1 MDAEGGGVMLDPSA
15 KTISMLPKAE
25 NAHFEDYRRRLLT
38 TLETCDWQPIAE
50 LADELL
56 DCARTGRQVFL
67 AGNGGSAANA
77 VHLANDFLYAWSKQQ
92 GRGIRVNALPAN
104 TAILSCLAND
114 EGYDQ
119 VFSGQLA
126 VHAQKDDLLL
136 VFSSSGN
143 SGNILRALEQARD
156 MGVKSFAVL
165 GFDGGKAK
173 AMCDVPIHFAVD
185 DTQIAEDVQ
194 LILGHMIVQHLH
206 AHRDVLERP

>member
-1 MDAEGGGVMLDPSA
+1 MLDPTA
-15 KTISMLPKAE
+15 ARKSMLPKVRDG
-25 NAHFEDYRRRLLT
+25 HFEDYSRRLLAA
-38 TLETCDWQPIAE
+38 LEACDWRPVSD

-56 DCARTGRQVFL
+56 DCARTGRQVFI

-92 GRGIRVNALPAN
+92 GRGIRVHALPAN
-104 TAILSCLAND
+104 TAVMSCLAND
-114 EGYDQ
+114 EGYDE

-126 VHAQKDDLLL
+126 VHAEKGDLLL

-143 SGNILRALEQARD
+143 SRNILRALEQARLIG
-156 MGVKSFAVL
+156 MRSFAVL

-173 AMCDVPIHFAVD
+173 SMCDVPIHFAID

-194 LILGHMIVQHLH
+194 LILGHMIMQHLH
-206 AHRDVLERP
+206 AHRDDLGRP

>member
-1 MDAEGGGVMLDPSA
+1 MLDPSA
-15 KTISMLPKAE
+15 TRTSMLPKVRDG
-25 NAHFEDYRRRLLT
+25 HFEGYSRRLSAA
-38 TLETCDWQPIAE
+38 LEACDWQPVSD

-56 DCARTGRQVFL
+56 DCARTGRQVFI

-92 GRGIRVNALPAN
+92 GRGIRVHALPAN
-104 TAILSCLAND
+104 TAVMSCLAND
-114 EGYDQ
+114 EGYDE

-126 VHAQKDDLLL
+126 VHAEKGDLLL

-143 SGNILRALEQARD
+143 SRNILRALEQARLIG
-156 MGVKSFAVL
+156 MKSFAVL

-173 AMCDVPIHFAVD
+173 SMCDVPIHFAVD

-194 LILGHMIVQHLH
+194 LILGHMIMQHLH
-206 AHRDVLERP
+206 AHRNDLGRL